1 VILGCEALAIIEKM
15 HSDNVNNQFKV
26 VVSLNK
32 KAVLKITLLIYQLN
46 RHLD

>member
-1 VILGCEALAIIEKM
+1 VILGGEALAIIEKM
-15 HSDNVNNQFKV
+15 HSDNVINQFKI

-32 KAVLKITLLIYQLN
+32 KAVLKITLLVYPLN